1 MNSMM
6 SSDLVN
12 MLDSINKSQS
22 IEDAVKIV
30 KQIDALK
37 TALESVEM
45 FRSQSVMYARLEA
58 EALIKVVDLG
68 GLNKLRGA
76 HRATANWLA
85 ELDYN
90 TREKYISMCLE
101 GLTIDQVYKREVGA
115 PREKLRQ
122 IEELKTMREE
132 LIAELTTTGMT
143 DITPYANHARRVFWD
158 DLSTARDLVDGTRN
172 RLRQAGGIG
181 IGDETGVYVI
191 PTKGNQDAIKE
202 AILLRF
208 EGVRA
213 DLNNIKE
220 ITKASKV
227 KMNCKDFLT
236 GKSWEL
242 ENDPA
247 FAHIL
252 LWLNTIGLVDD
263 AVYDKITKA
272 DFRREMDH
280 VSRTLKLNREL
291 YIKSLYKGLTRTDPD
306 PTT

>member
-1 MNSMM
+1 MSSMM

-22 IEDAVKIV
+22 IEDAVKIL

-85 ELDYN
+85 ELDDN

-132 LIAELTTTGMT
+132 LVAELSTT
-143 DITPYANHARRVFWD
+143 
-158 DLSTARDLVDGTRN
+158 
-172 RLRQAGGIG
+172 
-181 IGDETGVYVI
+181 E
-191 PTKGNQDAIKE
+191 
-202 AILLRF
+202 
-208 EGVRA
+208 
-213 DLNNIKE
+213 
-220 ITKASKV
+220 
-227 KMNCKDFLT
+227 
-236 GKSWEL
+236 
-242 ENDPA
+242 
-247 FAHIL
+247 
-252 LWLNTIGLVDD
+252 
-263 AVYDKITKA
+263 
-272 DFRREMDH
+272 
-280 VSRTLKLNREL
+280 
-291 YIKSLYKGLTRTDPD
+291 
-306 PTT
+306 

>member
-1 MNSMM
+1 MSSMM

-22 IEDAVKIV
+22 IEDAVKIL

-85 ELDYN
+85 ELNYN

-101 GLTIDQVYKREVGA
+101 GLTIDQVYKREVSA

-172 RLRQAGGIG
+172 RLRKAGGIG
-181 IGDETGVYVI
+181 IGDETGVYI
-191 PTKGNQDAIKE
+191 TPTKGNQETIKE

-208 EGVRA
+208 EAVRA
-213 DLNNIKE
+213 DLNSIKE
-220 ITKASKV
+220 IAKASKA
-227 KMNCKDFLT
+227 KMNCEDFLT

-247 FAHIL
+247 FTHIL

-263 AVYDKITKA
+263 TVFDKITKA
-272 DFRREMDH
+272 DFRREMDY
-280 VSRTLKLNREL
+280 VSRTLKLNRER
-291 YIKSLYKGLTRTDPD
+291 YIESLYKGLTRTSPD

>member
-1 MNSMM
+1 MSSMM

-12 MLDSINKSQS
+12 VLDSINKSQS
-22 IEDAVKIV
+22 IEDAVKIL

-85 ELDYN
+85 ELDDN

-132 LIAELTTTGMT
+132 LVAELSTTGMT
-143 DITPYANHARRVFWD
+143 DITPFANHARRVFWD
-158 DLSTARDLVDGTRN
+158 DLSTANDLIDGTRK
-172 RLRQAGGIG
+172 RLLKAGGIG
-181 IGDETGVYVI
+181 VGAETGVYVT

-220 ITKASKV
+220 ITKGSKV
-227 KMNCKDFLT
+227 KMNCEDFLT

-263 AVYDKITKA
+263 AVYEKITKA
-272 DFRREMDH
+272 DFRREIDTTG
-280 VSRTLKLNREL
+280 RKLNMSREL
-291 YIKSLYKGLTRTDPD
+291 YIKSLYKGLTRSD